1 MKAFVVL
8 NPVAGN
14 NDRETVL
21 DALKTHFSDAG
32 IEYVVHETAKEEK
45 PDEIVR
51 TRLENEAFDFVVAAG
66 GDGTV
71 SQVVGGLIGSMI
83 PLGIIP
89 VGTGNLLA
97 RDLDIPLKIDEAVML
112 IAGKNGLRKIDAM
125 KVNNRICVLNAS
137 LGISAKVMEGTTS
150 ESKNRFGFLAY
161 IWEALGKLFNL
172 KREFITIDIDGETTK
187 HHAIEVTIF
196 NSGTIVK
203 TLYPEG
209 PDISIDDGQL
219 DVWIVSYKTIKDYP
233 KYVIRLISKKTAK
246 SLSHFMK
253 ANKRITIN
261 SHIPMPLQV
270 DGESIGTTPVEI
282 EVLPGAIN
290 VIVSDNQK
298 VS

>member
-45 PDEIVR
+45 PDEIVH

-71 SQVVGGLIGSMI
+71 SQVVGGLIGSVI

-97 RDLDIPLKIDEAVML
+97 RDLDIPLKIDEAVAL

-125 KVNNRICVLNAS
+125 KVNGHISVLNAS
-137 LGISAKVMEGTTS
+137 IGISAKVMKSTTS
-150 ESKNRFGFLAY
+150 EIKNRFGMLAY
-161 IWEALGKLFNL
+161 IWKALGKLIKL
-172 KREFITIDIDGETTK
+172 KREFITVDIDGKTSK

-209 PDISIDDGQL
+209 PDIRIDDGQL

-233 KYVIRLISKKTAK
+233 KYVFRLISKKTAK

-253 ANKRITIN
+253 ANNRIMIN
-261 SHIPMPLQV
+261 SRVPMPLQV

-290 VIVSDNQK
+290 VIVRSNK
-298 VS
+298 

>member
-21 DALKTHFSDAG
+21 NALKTHFSDAG

-51 TRLENEAFDFVVAAG
+51 TRLENDKFDFVVAAG

-71 SQVVGGLIGSMI
+71 SQVVGGLIGSSL

-97 RDLDIPLKIDEAVML
+97 RNLDIPLKIDEAVAL

-161 IWEALGKLFNL
+161 AWEALGKLFKL
-172 KREFITIDIDGETTK
+172 KREFITVDIDGNTTK
-187 HHAIEVTIF
+187 HHAVEVTVF

-209 PDISIDDGQL
+209 LDISIDDGQL

-233 KYVIRLISKKTAK
+233 KYLLRMISKKTAK

-253 ANKRITIN
+253 ANKRITIT
-261 SHIPMPLQV
+261 SRVAMPLQV

-290 VIVSDNQK
+290 VIVRN
-298 VS
+298 